1 MIQRPWDG
9 SFDEYLTY
17 LLRDQNQKREH
28 SPADLKY
35 TDSGR
40 KVYSGGGI
48 EPDHF
53 LAGSLEGFNPTRFS
67 RLLHSR
73 GAFIG
78 FAEKFSREGDTR
90 TAARSAAKHRVAPG
104 WVVTDAIVE
113 EFKQYVTTQ
122 RVRIDETAFKTD
134 LAFIKAMI
142 HFEVDMDLFSFE
154 EARKNLVKVDPQA
167 QAALAHLDEAR
178 QLLMARKTQ

>member
-1 MIQRPWDG
+1 M
-9 SFDEYLTY
+9 
-17 LLRDQNQKREH
+17 
-28 SPADLKY
+28 
-35 TDSGR
+35 
-40 KVYSGGGI
+40 V
-48 EPDHF
+48 
-53 LAGSLEGFNPTRFS
+53 
-67 RLLHSR
+67 
-73 GAFIG
+73 
-78 FAEKFSREGDTR
+78 
-90 TAARSAAKHRVAPG
+90 PG